1 MSYVLTDYRESTLP
15 LVAIFRFGHPDSYT
29 YKAEPII
36 GIGVYRDMQARGSEN
51 LVVPVLAEDLTRRQA
66 HVYSY
71 RADVEEGHL
80 PDFVA
85 QDNSLYEAVLARGGM
100 VHVQMNDAGLWVI
113 ANV

>member
-15 LVAIFRFGHPDSYT
+15 LVAIFRFGHPDNYT

-66 HVYSY
+66 HVYEY
-71 RADVEEGHL
+71 RVDVEEGHL

-85 QDNSLYEAVLARGGM
+85 QDNGLYEKVLARGGM
-100 VHVQMNDAGLWVI
+100 VLVEMAEDGTWVT